1 MVFDFIT
8 DLFVQLTQFV
18 AGLELWQQ
26 AGALVL
32 IGAVPF
38 IESYLGSFVGVLVGV
53 DPFLAVPAA
62 IIGNILCTFLLIA
75 GASRVRT
82 AATRG
87 RHPEAGK
94 QVSGRRQKIA
104 KYVDRFGVPGVVLL
118 GPLVL
123 ASQITAPTLIA
134 LGATKRR
141 VYVWMGV
148 SIIAWGI
155 LFGFFSNTIV
165 TWAL

>member
-1 MVFDFIT
+1 M
-8 DLFVQLTQFV
+8 
-18 AGLELWQQ
+18 
-26 AGALVL
+26 
-32 IGAVPF
+32 
-38 IESYLGSFVGVLVGV
+38 
-53 DPFLAVPAA
+53 
-62 IIGNILCTFLLIA
+62 
-75 GASRVRT
+75 
-82 AATRG
+82 
-87 RHPEAGK
+87 
-94 QVSGRRQKIA
+94 
-104 KYVDRFGVPGVVLL
+104 
-118 GPLVL
+118 L